1 MLAALVYLADLDTE
15 NFCGSYTVKAAQK
28 GISVASGALPR
39 HISLGS
45 PHPVEN
51 FEEYLHMAE
60 EFATVLSPLKVILT
74 GMEACRAKTGNR
86 EVCWLGFHYLDNLQL
101 EQARVQAARWLA
113 GQEIYLPEP
122 DPVRGTRNLT
132 LLIGEEDLGACQS
145 YAREVSATATGR
157 TAVFDQMGVFLYDGD
172 TYGECDYFCC
182 RRFRLRTR
190 KEGSQQKLGGMYHV
204 LR

>member
-60 EFATVLSPLKVILT
+60 EFAAVLSPLKVILT

-86 EVCWLGFHYLDNLQL
+86 EVCWLGFRYLENLQL
-101 EQARVQAARWLA
+101 EQARVQAASRTGNISA
-113 GQEIYLPEP
+113 GPGSCPGNQEP
-122 DPVRGTRNLT
+122 DSSYWRGGPGGLSKLRPGSICN
-132 LLIGEEDLGACQS
+132 S
-145 YAREVSATATGR
+145 YR
-157 TAVFDQMGVFLYDGD
+157 TDGGV
-172 TYGECDYFCC
+172 
-182 RRFRLRTR
+182 
-190 KEGSQQKLGGMYHV
+190 
-204 LR
+204 